1 MIEHSKWLRET
12 FPVSFAEIGPILK
25 SGFIYV
31 SGRDNMYRPL
41 VVLNIRRLIDGNYPI
56 ELINSSSAFFCDFV
70 VKKLLVPG
78 QVENWIMII
87 DLNDVGIFPITIIGF
102 HEFIQ
107 SFRVQMRNI
116 DCVQLRKSISEALVV
131 LSVLQNIAPEL
142 SEVSWT

>member
-1 MIEHSKWLRET
+1 MMRILAAEKYNHAKALHHMIEHSKWLRET
-12 FPVSFAEIGPILK
+12 YPVSFAEIGPILK

-31 SGRDNMYRPL
+31 SGRDHMYRPL

-87 DLNDVGIFPITIIGF
+87 DLNDVGISNLPVKKV
-102 HEFIQ
+102 Q
-107 SFRVQMRNI
+107 AVVQM
-116 DCVQLRKSISEALVV
+116 
-131 LSVLQNIAPEL
+131 
-142 SEVSWT
+142 T